1 MATRVRT
8 ALNTTKSVTTTTQ
21 EFLAANESRKY
32 ALIVNSSDVGIW
44 VSFGAAAVIGTGVF
58 LAAAGGSYELDNDNL
73 YLGAINGIAASGS
86 GKVVGIVEFS

>member
-8 ALNTTKSVTTTTQ
+8 ALNTTKSLTTATQ
-21 EFLAANESRKY
+21 VLLAANESRKY
-32 ALIVNSSDVGIW
+32 ALIVNSSDVGVF
-44 VSFGAAAVIGTGVF
+44 VSFGEAAVIGTGVF

-73 YLGAINGIAASGS
+73 FLGAINGIAASGA